1 MALKISESAAV
12 QMPMKTV
19 ASLIAI
25 IAIGTWAYFGI
36 HEKLNQHS
44 TKIELMQ
51 KDLDQNSEFR
61 IKYPRGE
68 LGQSAGEAELF
79 MIVEH
84 VSGLLE
90 DVEAELKSMSRN
102 NAVNIE
108 FLKKRTEKLTE
119 DVEKIIRT
127 GAVNTNDRNCI
138 CTNLNFKRFNDRTC
152 IQTEPRLTF
161 EIKAYRAERGE
172 SRGVV
177 FTCKKVEAQTEIYM
191 DRKKIIK

>member
-1 MALKISESAAV
+1 MSNKPMKISEEAAV

-44 TKIELMQ
+44 TQIELMQ
-51 KDLDQNSEFR
+51 KDLEQNSEFR

-90 DVEAELKSMSRN
+90 DVEAELKGMRN

-108 FLKKRTEKLTE
+108 FLPKRTEKLTE
-119 DVEKIIRT
+119 DVEKIIRN
-127 GAVNTNDRNCI
+127 GSG
-138 CTNLNFKRFNDRTC
+138 KH
-152 IQTEPRLTF
+152 Q
-161 EIKAYRAERGE
+161 
-172 SRGVV
+172 
-177 FTCKKVEAQTEIYM
+177 
-191 DRKKIIK
+191 